1 MYIGKYYH
9 RIDEKNRV
17 SFPTKLREHLSPNAI
32 ITRGLD
38 GCLSIFDQETWEKR
52 LAQLSALAQTKKANR
67 EYVRFLTNDATVVEV
82 DGQGRLRLSEELKS
96 IGGLEKDVVFVG
108 SLDHIEIWDQ
118 SRYHNYMEHVRDSI
132 EDVIE
137 GIEGL

>member
-1 MYIGKYYH
+1 
-9 RIDEKNRV
+9 
-17 SFPTKLREHLSPNAI
+17 LSATAI

-38 GCLSIFDQETWEKR
+38 GYLSIFDQETWEKR
-52 LAQLSALAQTKKANR
+52 LAQLTALAETKKANR
-67 EYVRFLTNDATVVEV
+67 EYVRFLTNDATIVEV
-82 DGQGRLRLSEELKS
+82 DAQGRLRLSEELKG

-118 SRYHNYMEHVRDSI
+118 ARYHSYMERVSGTI